1 MLSVVVNMY
10 MYSHEYEY
18 NTLQWRL
25 MWSNISVM
33 TRLRQLQASSS
44 QILRIGK
51 WSIKDLYYG
60 WHINRLIKIHL
71 KIHANC
77 TNL

>member
-10 MYSHEYEY
+10 VYSHEYEY

-33 TRLRQLQASSS
+33 TASVASTEVPV
-44 QILRIGK
+44 R
-51 WSIKDLYYG
+51 Y
-60 WHINRLIKIHL
+60 
-71 KIHANC
+71 
-77 TNL
+77 